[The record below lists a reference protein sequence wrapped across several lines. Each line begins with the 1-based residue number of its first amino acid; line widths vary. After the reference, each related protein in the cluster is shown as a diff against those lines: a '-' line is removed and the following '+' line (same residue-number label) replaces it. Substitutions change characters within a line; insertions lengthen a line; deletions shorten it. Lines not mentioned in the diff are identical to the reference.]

1 MDLKNTVSIVTG
13 GSGGLGGRICHALAD
28 EGSHVAVTYNSRPE
42 KASAVASELR
52 AKGVE
57 AEAYRCDVASPE
69 QVEGVVSD
77 VLERFGRVDSLI
89 NDAAYNKWIP
99 FAELDK
105 MTLDEWDKMIAINLT
120 GPMMFIKAVAGT
132 MKAQGA
138 GRIVNISSVAGMYP
152 RGSSIGYAVSK
163 AGLNHLTRCMAVALA
178 PEITGELHRPRL
190 PRGHADVR
198 QPVPRSSAKRGSGR
212 HCCSAQPTRTTWP
225 TRWSPSAGRTA
236 SRARRWSS
244 TPDATSTS
252 APDSDSA

>member
-1 MDLKNTVSIVTG
+1 MDLKDTVSIVTG

-42 KASAVASELR
+42 KASAVAAELR

-120 GPMMFIKAVAGT
+120 GPMMFIKAVAGP

-178 PEITGELHRPRL
+178 PEIQVNCIAPGYLEGTLMSDNLSPEFREEGKRSALLQRAADKDDVADQVVAFCRTDSVTGQTLVID
-190 PRGHADVR
+190 A
-198 QPVPRSSAKRGSGR
+198 GR
-212 HCCSAQPTRTTWP
+212 HFN
-225 TRWSPSAGRTA
+225 
-236 SRARRWSS
+236 
-244 TPDATSTS
+244 
-252 APDSDSA
+252 

>member
-1 MDLKNTVSIVTG
+1 MDLRGAVSIVTG

-42 KASAVASELR
+42 KADAVAAELR

-57 AEAYRCDVASPE
+57 AETYRCDVSSRQ
-69 QVEGVVSD
+69 QVEQVVSD
-77 VLERFGRVDSLI
+77 VLARFGRIDALI

-99 FAELDK
+99 FDALDE
-105 MTLDEWDKMIAINLT
+105 MTLEEWDKMLAINLT
-120 GPMMFIKAVAGT
+120 GPMMFMKAVAGP

-178 PEITGELHRPRL
+178 PEVQVNCIAPGL
-190 PRGHADVR
+190 PGGHVDVR
-198 QPVPRSSAKRGSGR
+198 QPAAGVPGRGE
-212 HCCSAQPTRTTWP
+212 
-225 TRWSPSAGRTA
+225 AGRA
-236 SRARRWSS
+236 PPARRRQG
-244 TPDATSTS
+244 
-252 APDSDSA
+252 